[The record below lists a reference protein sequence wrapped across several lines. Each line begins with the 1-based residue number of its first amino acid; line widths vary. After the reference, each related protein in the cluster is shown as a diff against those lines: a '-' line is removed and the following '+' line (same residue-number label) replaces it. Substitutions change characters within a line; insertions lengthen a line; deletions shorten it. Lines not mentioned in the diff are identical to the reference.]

1 MTRVVEEV
9 MQRYDEDSERENYVP
24 STEEQEKEDE

>member
-9 MQRYDEDSERENYVP
+9 MQRYDENSERENEVP
-24 STEEQEKEDE
+24 FTEEQEKEEE